1 MSSII
6 KFFDDMEVDNF
17 LWLSLAFV
25 ILFVPGF
32 IIGFVRDVDW
42 IIIVAAVVAGF
53 FVIWCLM
60 YILVNWQEW
69 RKEKE
74 ILADLPSFPEPDF
87 CDMCS
92 KELDGGER
100 KTDGEFLIIICPHC
114 DAQNIVSSE
123 TKIQEVEKTIEE
135 EEDKI

>member
-42 IIIVAAVVAGF
+42 IIIVAAVVAGL
-53 FVIWCLM
+53 FVVWCLM
-60 YILVNWQEW
+60 YILVNWQVW

-92 KELDGGER
+92 SFLEQLFCTIPGLDKLYEWAIGLCTLR
-100 KTDGEFLIIICPHC
+100 
-114 DAQNIVSSE
+114 
-123 TKIQEVEKTIEE
+123 
-135 EEDKI
+135 